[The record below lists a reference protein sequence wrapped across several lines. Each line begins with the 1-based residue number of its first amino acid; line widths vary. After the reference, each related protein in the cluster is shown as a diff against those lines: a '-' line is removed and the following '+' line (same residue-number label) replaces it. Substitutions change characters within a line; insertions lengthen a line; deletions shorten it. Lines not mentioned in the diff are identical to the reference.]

1 MDQQKHDT
9 TIVLNDLLLN
19 PHYDSTIAA
28 ELLID
33 EILRL
38 GIDFR
43 IREDLLTQL
52 IDDPKIP
59 EVYGQ
64 TLLYLKAKHYFDAG
78 KLDDA
83 LVLLNDLDNQDHRL
97 TCFTTQY
104 FQLCLLQAT
113 ILLRLGNYQ
122 LSYTQLQELEQNYFK
137 EAAFQALPGAS
148 QLIASW
154 RIMIA
159 TAAHA
164 CGDNKAYGLFK
175 QAMNA
180 KEYALKLGF
189 DNKHL
194 AILFSNECV
203 RQGEYQEA
211 LSVFKTLIPEL
222 KSQSTIDKNNN
233 EAMQFMVTMIIMIRF
248 LSHEASVQEELDDF
262 QRFVVN
268 TSSPL
273 SMHMSM
279 LREQALLCIDKIER
293 HQAVVAGEAFRPRCF
308 SPTFERQLKIAALTT
323 EEEKEDF
330 LPQFKPMMKQ

>member
-97 TCFTTQY
+97 TCFTKQY
-104 FQLCLLQAT
+104 FELCLFKSD
-113 ILLRLGNYQ
+113 ILLRLGNYPSSYAQ
-122 LSYTQLQELEQNYFK
+122 LKKLEQIYFN
-137 EAAFQALPGAS
+137 EQAFEAFQAFPEAS
-148 QLIASW
+148 QLRASW
-154 RIMIA
+154 FIMIA
-159 TAAHA
+159 MVAHA
-164 CGDNKAYGLFK
+164 CGDNKAYRLFK
-175 QAMNA
+175 QAMDA
-180 KEYALKLGF
+180 TEHPLKF
-189 DNKHL
+189 DLKNKNL

-211 LSVFKTLIPEL
+211 LSVFKTLILEL
-222 KSQSTIDKNNN
+222 KSQSKIDKNNN
-233 EAMQFMVTMIIMIRF
+233 EAMQFMMTMIIMIRF
-248 LSHEASVQEELDDF
+248 LNHEASVQEELDDF
-262 QRFVVN
+262 QEFVVN
-268 TSSPL
+268 ASIPL
-273 SMHMSM
+273 PMHVSM

-293 HQAVVAGEAFRPRCF
+293 HQAVVAGEVFRPRCF
-308 SPTFERQLKIAALTT
+308 SPTFEKQLKETALTQKKLEGFT
-323 EEEKEDF
+323 
-330 LPQFKPMMKQ
+330 PQFKPI